1 MTTIMN
7 SDWAVEAHGLVKT
20 FGDNRAVDGID
31 LSVRTGVHNCWDFHY
46 SKRKVPGPRRLDENY
61 SCYEHDGD
69 VLARWSAR
77 FARNQADAVKR
88 VAWRRR
94 YSSTSADPSTE

>member
-46 SKRKVPGPRRLDENY
+46 SKRKVPGPRRLP
-61 SCYEHDGD
+61 G
-69 VLARWSAR
+69 WTKIT
-77 FARNQADAVKR
+77 AVMNTM
-88 VAWRRR
+88 VTFSPGGALGSPGIRR
-94 YSSTSADPSTE
+94 TP